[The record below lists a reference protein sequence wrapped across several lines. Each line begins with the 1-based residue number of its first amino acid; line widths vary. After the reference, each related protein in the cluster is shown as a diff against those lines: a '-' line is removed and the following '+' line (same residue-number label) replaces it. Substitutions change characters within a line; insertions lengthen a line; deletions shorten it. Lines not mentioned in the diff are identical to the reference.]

1 MGFLENPLH
10 LALLLVILLLVFGAR
25 RLPELGRSLGEGM
38 RGFKDAISG
47 ESRDEPARLEAPPAG
62 ETQAAAAP
70 SEPAKAPAPT
80 QGPPPAPSQPP
91 AAPPTGPN

>member
-10 LALLLVILLLVFGAR
+10 LALLLVIVLLLFGAR
-25 RLPELGRSLGEGM
+25 RLPEIGRSLGEGM

-47 ESRDEPARLEAPPAG
+47 GSKEERARLEGPSPD

-70 SEPAKAPAPT
+70 SEPAKAPASAQPS
-80 QGPPPAPSQPP
+80 PPAPSPPP
-91 AAPPTGPN
+91 AAPPTGQ

>member
-10 LALLLVILLLVFGAR
+10 LALLLVIVLLVFGAR

-38 RGFKDAISG
+38 RGFKDAISS
-47 ESRDEPARLEAPPAG
+47 ESKEERARLESRSAD

-70 SEPAKAPAPT
+70 SEPAKAPASAP
-80 QGPPPAPSQPP
+80 PPPAPSQPP
-91 AAPPTGPN
+91 AAPPTRR